1 MMLLLRAPA
10 ADLDPYDPES
20 EVEIAASP
28 DTHARRPWEWDVRLT
43 HRPEGLSRSF
53 DGAGLGRHHVDVRV
67 RPDVVTADL
76 RTVDVGVATT
86 LERDERELWVLVVE
100 SGRLQQG
107 RFVLVPGDVL
117 VCEGDDPQRLEVAAA
132 DAGQVSMAVVVL
144 RRVDGQTL
152 RWVP

>member
-10 ADLDPYDPES
+10 AHLDPIDPSS

-28 DTHARRPWEWDVRLT
+28 DTQARRPWEWDVRIT
-43 HRPEGLSRSF
+43 HRPEGLSRPF

-67 RPDVVTADL
+67 RPDAVNAEL
-76 RTVDVGVATT
+76 RTVDVDTPT
-86 LERDERELWVLVVE
+86 SLERDERELWVVVVE

-107 RFVLVPGDVL
+107 RFTLAPGDVL
-117 VCEGDDPQRLEVAAA
+117 VCEGDDPLSLTVSAAE
-132 DAGQVSMAVVVL
+132 GGRVSMALVAL

>member
-1 MMLLLRAPA
+1 MRLLLRSPA
-10 ADLDPYDPES
+10 AGLDPFDPDA

-43 HRPEGLSRSF
+43 HRPDGLSRAF

-67 RPDVVTADL
+67 RPDVIDADL
-76 RTVDVGVATT
+76 RTVEVDSAQA
-86 LERDERELWVLVVE
+86 LARDEKELWVLLVE
-100 SGRLQQG
+100 SGSMRQG
-107 RFVLVPGDVL
+107 QFTLAPGDVL
-117 VCEGDDPQRLEVAAA
+117 VCEGDDPLDLEVAPL
-132 DAGQVSMAVVVL
+132 DGGRVSLAVVAL

>member
-1 MMLLLRAPA
+1 MLLLRAPA
-10 ADLDPYDPES
+10 ADLDPHDPDS

-43 HRPEGLSRSF
+43 HRPEGLSRPF
-53 DGAGLGRHHVDVRV
+53 DGAGLGGHHVDVRV
-67 RPDVVTADL
+67 RADVVVADL
-76 RTVDVGVATT
+76 RTLDLGVATT

-107 RFVLVPGDVL
+107 RFALAPGDVL
-117 VCEGDDPQRLEVAAA
+117 VCEGDDPLTLAVSAA
-132 DAGQVSMAVVVL
+132 DGGRVSLALVAL

>member
-1 MMLLLRAPA
+1 MMLLLRDPA
-10 ADLDPYDPES
+10 AGLDPYDPGS

-43 HRPEGLSRSF
+43 HRPGGLSRAF

-67 RPDVVTADL
+67 RPDVVTAEL
-76 RTVDVGVATT
+76 RTVDVDSPTS

-107 RFVLVPGDVL
+107 RFALAPGDVL
-117 VCEGDDPQRLEVAAA
+117 VCEGDDPVSLAVSAA
-132 DAGQVSMAVVVL
+132 DGGRVSMALVAL

>member
-1 MMLLLRAPA
+1 MMLLLRGPA
-10 ADLDPYDPES
+10 ADLDPDDPGS

-43 HRPEGLSRSF
+43 HRPEGLSRPF

-67 RPDVVTADL
+67 RPNVVTAEL
-76 RTVDVGVATT
+76 RTVDVDTPT
-86 LERDERELWVLVVE
+86 SLERDERELWVVVVE

-107 RFVLVPGDVL
+107 RFSLAPGDIL
-117 VCEGDDPQRLEVAAA
+117 VCEGDDPLTLAVSAA
-132 DAGQVSMAVVVL
+132 DGGRVSMAMVVL